1 MINDLEICIAI
12 VFYKPIL
19 QSNDS
24 SMIFEASLDKNL
36 GDGMMP
42 TPLTSNRSASQQ
54 LCMVGLLETS
64 PLEL

>member
-36 GDGMMP
+36 EDGMMP
-42 TPLTSNRSASQQ
+42 NS
-54 LCMVGLLETS
+54 ETS
-64 PLEL
+64 AIKLLAIQMKMCSLMP